1 MAKLRHAK
9 VVASERK
16 DSVRAKEIDQQID
29 KLKALESLRKEK
41 DVVYGQLEETDD
53 IEGARKL
60 RDQLKHAQAEYDAE
74 YESFTAD
81 DIND

>member
-1 MAKLRHAK
+1 MTIESKDHMHEAL
-9 VVASERK
+9 VVS
-16 DSVRAKEIDQQID
+16 IDQQID